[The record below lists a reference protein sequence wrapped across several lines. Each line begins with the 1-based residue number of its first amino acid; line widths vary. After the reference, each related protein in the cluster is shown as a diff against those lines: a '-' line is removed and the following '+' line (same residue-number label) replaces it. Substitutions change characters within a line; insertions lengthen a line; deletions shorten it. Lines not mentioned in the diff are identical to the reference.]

1 MLILKVVFLQFFW
14 LAIVLFGASINGII
28 LISWSIFIVGA
39 NFLIYKPAISIGRF
53 FFVALLF
60 TTFGYIHDS
69 SLIWLKIILSE
80 SYSYGFLS
88 LWIVFIS
95 YYGDVF
101 NKLKELPLL
110 FLAILGGIGGSLAY
124 WSAYKLGALSI
135 ALDSETFYLI
145 FVFVLWGIFFP
156 LSMWVFYEDKYWDFI
171 LDKTIVFSFDK
182 SGYKRHKSKF
192 EGDLSQKDLTGKI
205 SLVTGGTSGI
215 GGEVAQELSRL
226 GSKVFVTGRNEQK
239 GRSFI
244 ENNLNLHFHSL
255 DMANW
260 NRIKDFCNKGNCFD
274 YIVLNAGG
282 MPDSLVLNDFSVE
295 HQCASQLIGHYYL
308 IYMLKKYGKINR
320 HARIIWVSS
329 GGMYLKKLDL
339 DSLFH
344 NQKYEKVSAY
354 SNVKRAQ
361 VTLVEEL
368 SRQERWKNVQVFSM
382 HPGWV
387 GTYGLKEA
395 LPIFFSLM
403 KNRLRDMKEGAD
415 TIIWLLL
422 TEGSLT
428 SGSFYF
434 DRKIVSPYLSK
445 NYNPT
450 REQRNAFMNKIDNY
464 IEKYP

>member
-1 MLILKVVFLQFFW
+1 MVYIYSGSQLPYLQTCNFY
-14 LAIVLFGASINGII
+14 
-28 LISWSIFIVGA
+28 WS
-39 NFLIYKPAISIGRF
+39 F
-53 FFVALLF
+53 FFVALFF

-69 SLIWLKIILSE
+69 SLIWIKIISSE

-135 ALDSETFYLI
+135 SQDSDTFYLI
-145 FVFVLWGIFFP
+145 FVFALWTIFFP
-156 LSMWVFYEDKYWDFI
+156 LSMWLFYEEKYWEFI

-182 SGYKRHKSKF
+182 TGFNRHKSKF
-192 EGDLSQKDLTGKI
+192 NEDLSQKDLTGKI

-215 GGEVAQELSRL
+215 GGEVAQVLSRL

-239 GRSFI
+239 GKSFKG
-244 ENNLNLHFHSL
+244 NNSNLNFNFL

-260 NRIKDFCNKGNCFD
+260 HQLKIFCNKSNCFD
-274 YIVLNAGG
+274 YIVLNAGS

-308 IYMLKKYGKINR
+308 IDMLNKCGKINR

-329 GGMYLKKLDL
+329 GGIYLKKLDL

-344 NQKYEKVSAY
+344 NQKYEKV
-354 SNVKRAQ
+354 
-361 VTLVEEL
+361 
-368 SRQERWKNVQVFSM
+368 
-382 HPGWV
+382 
-387 GTYGLKEA
+387 
-395 LPIFFSLM
+395 
-403 KNRLRDMKEGAD
+403 
-415 TIIWLLL
+415 
-422 TEGSLT
+422 
-428 SGSFYF
+428 
-434 DRKIVSPYLSK
+434 
-445 NYNPT
+445 
-450 REQRNAFMNKIDNY
+450 
-464 IEKYP
+464 